1 MLQNRLVI
9 VLVWVLMATIP
20 SETLWAAIHQQ
31 GEDYAKKMKDAENK
45 YLMGD
50 FDNSIVTIEAC
61 LKAPDFPDGMRKQA
75 YELLAQNYL
84 AKSYV
89 EQAKA
94 AIRKL
99 LELVPTY
106 VAPADNPPYA
116 AEVEQVR
123 KEMGGVAKKE
133 EEPQPQ
139 KEKGEA
145 WYENTWVLIAG
156 GVVVVGVVAIVLL
169 SGSKSEAAKPNP
181 LPDPPILPGESVK
194 Q

>member
-1 MLQNRLVI
+1 MLISRLLRNRSVI
-9 VLVWVLMATIP
+9 VLVWILIVAIPTQTLCAVLP
-20 SETLWAAIHQQ
+20 Q
-31 GEDYAKKMKDAENK
+31 GEDYAKKIKDAENK

-50 FDNSIVTIEAC
+50 FDNSIVTLEAC
-61 LKAPDFPDGMRKQA
+61 LKAADFPGDLRKQA

-99 LELVPTY
+99 LELVPSY
-106 VAPADNPPYA
+106 VPPADNPPYA

-133 EEPQPQ
+133 EEAQPQ
-139 KEKGEA
+139 KEKEEA
-145 WYENTWVLIAG
+145 WYEKTWVLVAG
-156 GVVVVGVVAIVLL
+156 GVVVVGVAAIVLL
-169 SGSKSEAAKPNP
+169 SGKKSEEAKANP
-181 LPDPPILPGESVK
+181 LPDPPGLPGK
-194 Q
+194 